1 MVDNLKEV
9 YEGDHMIQGDLTIDR
24 DTVYEGNLHV
34 TGKLTINANLEVK
47 GALTILEDF
56 ILSPGAS
63 LWVDQLIQHTD
74 TWAVQGDPIIAD
86 YGFDSDVD
94 AWREEYYLPAK
105 GSGMNYTHVKEGLY
119 KVLGREYYLSFTT
132 PPIKVSMTSPGHF
145 RVTGVTIEEISGGNV
160 LTLREVSPSRG
171 VKTGFNPFPMRGKNP
186 NEVFKK

>member
-24 DTVYEGNLHV
+24 DTVYEGNLRV

-63 LWVDQLIQHTD
+63 LWVDQLIKYPSLTPLEYNFMALD
-74 TWAVQGDPIIAD
+74 DPIIAD

-94 AWREEYYLPAK
+94 AWRQQPTL
-105 GSGMNYTHVKEGLY
+105 KEGLY
-119 KVLGREYYLSFTT
+119 NVFGQEYYLSFIT
-132 PPIKVSMTSPGHF
+132 PPINVSMTSPGHF
-145 RVTGVTIEEISGGNV
+145 RVTGVTIDEV
-160 LTLREVSPSRG
+160 HTLREVSPSRG